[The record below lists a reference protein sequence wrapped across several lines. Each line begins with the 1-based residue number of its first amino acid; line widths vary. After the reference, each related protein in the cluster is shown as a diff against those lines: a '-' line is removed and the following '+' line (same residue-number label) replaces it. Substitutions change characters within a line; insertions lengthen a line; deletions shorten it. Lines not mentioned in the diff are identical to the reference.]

1 MMNRRYSIVY
11 FLLLFISSNILV
23 AQAQPEYWNDIAIS
37 NINTECAHA
46 SYVPYA
52 SLKEAEEGGKSDMQL
67 DLNGQWHFKFVSNPQ
82 LIPAKFYE
90 SKYPTVSWDK
100 ISVPGNWQLQGNYD
114 PPVFTNIKY
123 PFVPNLPFAPTD
135 YNPIGL
141 YKKTFDLPADWDGK
155 EVFIHFAGV
164 QSAMTLWVNGKEV
177 GYHEDGMLPAEFNIT
192 KYIKR
197 KNDIS
202 VQVVNWST
210 GSYVEDQ
217 DYWRLSGIYR
227 DVYLFATPK
236 VYIRDFAIHSE
247 LDQEYKDA
255 QLKIKLD
262 IRNLGKEDHEN
273 INLRI
278 TLKSPDN
285 KIVFT
290 RLIENTAIRR
300 NSEKEIALVEPV
312 KNPIKWS
319 AETPAIYTIDMEL
332 SDQKGETLQAIRWKT
347 GFRKVEIKNG
357 LLLVNGKPIKIK
369 GVNRHDFDMNTGRYV
384 TRESMVQDILLMK
397 QHNINAVRT
406 SHYPNNSEFYSLCD
420 EYGLY
425 VMDEANVESHGLWEE
440 KYYIGELEEWKNII
454 IERNVNMVQRDKNH
468 PSIIFWSMGNESG
481 SGKNFDLAREAIRS
495 ADPENRPVHYESQN
509 PAYSKSILA
518 QYDFISSMYLSLEDM
533 IDHFNRDTLRPMIIC
548 EYAHAMGNG
557 LGNFRKYWNMF
568 YKYDRMQG
576 GFIWDWVDQ
585 GLRSKDKGGREFW
598 NIINHID
605 GANTNDGLVNPD
617 RTPQPELKEVK
628 KVFQNFNVHN
638 IDINEGLVSISN
650 DNYFK
655 SAKDVAL
662 NWSLL
667 ENGVEIDKGS
677 ISQLDIAPQCAKLYN
692 LGTHKALIKKGNEYY
707 VNFSFY
713 SKETDLSVKRGDE
726 VASEQIALN
735 LLHGIGPKED
745 EGSSGSLKIENGKT
759 LQIGNGCFAVAFNK
773 SIGAIN
779 SITFQGKEILKD
791 PVVPCFWRV
800 PTDNDEGGGSKSFA
814 SHWREAGLKDYSIV
828 VKEIQPTHVST
839 QKVLVDVKS
848 ELIFKTGTIIHNAH
862 YVIRADGAVSVDNVF
877 VVDESLPPLARVG
890 MYTALLQEF
899 DEVEWYGR
907 GPDESYADRKE
918 SAFVG
923 IYSGKVSEQY
933 FPYVM
938 PQENG
943 NKTDVRWLNLMSDN
957 LILRIKGNPVLN
969 FNVQD
974 YSDSALNESKTT
986 HRLTRG
992 DKTYLH
998 IDYAQMGL
1006 GGDDSWSPRVHREY
1020 ILDNKEYKY
1029 AFEWKIINR

>member
-1 MMNRRYSIVY
+1 MMNHRYSVFS
-11 FLLLFISSNILV
+11 FLLLFFSSNILV
-23 AQAQPEYWNDIAIS
+23 VQAQPEYWNDIAIS
-37 NINTECAHA
+37 NINTERGHA
-46 SYVPYA
+46 SYLPYA
-52 SLKEAEEGGKSDMQL
+52 SLKEAEQGTKSTMQL
-67 DLNGQWHFKFVSNPQ
+67 DLNGKWYFKFISNPK
-82 LIPAKFYE
+82 LIPPKFYK
-90 SKYPTVSWDK
+90 SNYATSWDK

-123 PFVPNLPFAPTD
+123 PFVPNPPFAPTD

-141 YKKTFDLPADWDGK
+141 YKQSFNLPVAWDGK

-164 QSAMTLWVNGKEV
+164 QSAMTLWVNGEEV

-197 KNDIS
+197 GRNDIS

-227 DVYLFATPK
+227 NVYLFATPK
-236 VYIRDFAIHSE
+236 IHIRDFAIHSE

-255 QLKIKLD
+255 YLKIKFN

-273 INLRI
+273 ISLRV
-278 TLKSPDN
+278 TLKAPDN
-285 KIVFT
+285 KIILT
-290 RLIENTAIRR
+290 QLTENTVIGK
-300 NSEKEIALVEPV
+300 NSEKEIVLVEHI
-312 KNPIKWS
+312 KNPLKWS
-319 AETPAIYTIDMEL
+319 AEIPAIYTIGMEL
-332 SDQKGETLQAIRWKT
+332 LDQKGETLQAISWKT

-369 GVNRHDFDMNTGRYV
+369 GVNRHDFDMHTGRYV

-425 VMDEANVESHGLWEE
+425 LMDEANIESHGLWEE

-495 ADPENRPVHYESQN
+495 VDPENRPVHYESQN
-509 PAYSKSILA
+509 PAYSKNILA

-585 GLRSKDKGGREFW
+585 GLRSKDEKGREFW

-617 RTPQPELKEVK
+617 RSPQPELKEAK
-628 KVFQNFNVHN
+628 KVFQNYNVYN
-638 IDINEGLVSISN
+638 IDINEGLVSVSN

-655 SAKDVAL
+655 SAKDVTL
-662 NWSLL
+662 NWTLL
-667 ENGVEIDKGS
+667 ENGLEIDKGN
-677 ISQLDIAPQCAKLYN
+677 IDHLEIAPQCSKLFN
-692 LGTHKALIKKGNEYY
+692 LGINKALIKKGNEYH
-707 VNFSFY
+707 VNFSFV
-713 SKETDLSVKRGDE
+713 SKETGLSVKKGNE
-726 VASEQIALN
+726 VASEQIALDLLPDAN
-735 LLHGIGPKED
+735 LEEKAE
-745 EGSSGSLKIENGKT
+745 SSASLKIENGKT
-759 LQIGNGCFAVAFNK
+759 LKISNGNFVVTFDK
-773 SIGAIN
+773 SIGAIS
-779 SITFQGKEILKD
+779 SITFQGKEIIKD
-791 PVVPCFWRV
+791 PIVPCFWRV

-814 SHWREAGLKDYSIV
+814 SLWREAGLTDYSTV
-828 VKEIQPTHVST
+828 VKEIQPTNVSS
-839 QKVLVDVKS
+839 QKILVDVIS
-848 ELIFKTGTIIHNAH
+848 ELVFKSGTIIHNAH
-862 YVIRADGAVSVDNVF
+862 YVIWADGTVSVDNVF
-877 VVDESLPPLARVG
+877 VVDDSFPPLARVG
-890 MYTALLQEF
+890 MYTTLPQEF
-899 DEVEWYGR
+899 DTVEWYGR
-907 GPDESYADRKE
+907 GPLENYTDRKE

-923 IYSGKVSEQY
+923 IYSGKVSEQH

-943 NKTDVRWLNLMSDN
+943 NKTDVRWLNLMSDK
-957 LILRIKGNPVLN
+957 LILNIKGDPVLN

-974 YSDSALNESKTT
+974 YSDNALNESKKN
-986 HRLTRG
+986 HSLKRG

-998 IDYAQMGL
+998 IDYGQMGL

-1020 ILDNKEYKY
+1020 LLDHKVYKY
-1029 AFEWKIINR
+1029 AFEWKIDHK